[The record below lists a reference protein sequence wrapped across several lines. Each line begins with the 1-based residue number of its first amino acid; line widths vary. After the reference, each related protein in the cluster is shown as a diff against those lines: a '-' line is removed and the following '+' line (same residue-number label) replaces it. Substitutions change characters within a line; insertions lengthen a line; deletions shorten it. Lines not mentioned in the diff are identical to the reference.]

1 MRTLLAAAAVTALTV
16 SAPVFAKAHLQPA
29 ARAQFGQNT
38 AAASIAK
45 NDDKSMKSSNS
56 SMTKTE
62 TRSST
67 TKSAGTS
74 TKPNS

>member
-1 MRTLLAAAAVTALTV
+1 
-16 SAPVFAKAHLQPA
+16 
-29 ARAQFGQNT
+29 
-38 AAASIAK
+38 
-45 NDDKSMKSSNS
+45 MKGSKS

>member
-1 MRTLLAAAAVTALTV
+1 MRKILAATAMVALTV

-38 AAASIAK
+38 AAMAIAK
-45 NDDKSMKSSNS
+45 NDDKSMKSSS
-56 SMTKTE
+56 SSASKTV
-62 TRSST
+62 SST
-67 TKSAGTS
+67 TKSVGSTS